1 MGIVHAAEKGGG
13 RENPPAKPEPLDL
26 RMKIVKKPG
35 MSLSDP
41 ARIASI
47 YRYPVKGLSGE
58 RLASAELKPGVTLK
72 NDRAFALENGPS
84 GFDPSAP
91 SWQPKIKFLCLMR
104 NARIAA
110 LDTHYDDASGVLTIR
125 RDGRILIDANLN
137 RSSGRTAV
145 ENFFQGFMGKEA
157 RGPIRLLESP
167 GHSFSDVA
175 KKVVSIINLQSV
187 EALGE
192 AIGQTVHPLRFR
204 GNLYVSGWPAWLETQ
219 MVGHEIELGATRLKV
234 VKMIQRC
241 AATDVNPDTAERDM
255 EVPQS
260 LYRLTGE
267 DDCGIYAEVVDGG
280 RIAEGDAITV
290 R

>member
-1 MGIVHAAEKGGG
+1 VASRKIH
-13 RENPPAKPEPLDL
+13 RPPWALDL
-26 RMKIVKKPG
+26 QAKIVKKPG
-35 MSLSDP
+35 MSFSEP

-58 RLASAELKPGVTLK
+58 RLASTELSPGATLK

-84 GFDPSAP
+84 GFDPAAP

-110 LDTHYDDASGVLTIR
+110 IETAYDDASGVLTIR
-125 RDGRILIDANLN
+125 RSGRLLVDANLN
-137 RSSGRTAV
+137 RPAGRATV
-145 ENFFQGFMGKEA
+145 ESFFQGFMGKEA
-157 RGPIRLLESP
+157 RGPIKLLESP

-187 EALGE
+187 AALAQ
-192 AIGQTVHPLRFR
+192 AIGEPVHELRFR
-204 GNLYVSGWPAWLETQ
+204 GNLHVDGWPAWLETQ
-219 MVGHEIELGATRLKV
+219 MIGHEIEIGVTRLRV

-241 AATDVNPDTAERDM
+241 AATEVNPENAQRDM
-255 EVPQS
+255 DVTAS
-260 LYRLTGE
+260 LYRLTGDE
-267 DDCGIYAEVVDGG
+267 NCGIYAEILRGG
-280 RIAEGDAITV
+280 RITEGEAVVV